1 MNIVAEIV
9 SFDELHSYVI
19 ALQNKPSVFRGV
31 KKASYELKPSVGR
44 CKPLKPATLKRME
57 KRIFKLFRESALPY
71 IKTQLRDN
79 WEWLAV
85 AQHHGLPT
93 RLLDWTN
100 NPLAAAYFAVEKEY
114 DGDSAIYVFF
124 GQEVVDTKKETDPF
138 KVDTVKK
145 YRPTHVTER
154 IIAQSGLFT
163 IHPKPEDPFDSERL
177 AKIIIK
183 NVNDS
188 KRNLKK
194 LLYKYGINRK
204 TLFPGLDSLASD
216 IEWLNTE
223 KY

>member
-1 MNIVAEIV
+1 MKIVTEIE

-19 ALQNKPSVFRGV
+19 ALQHKPSVFRGV
-31 KKASYELKPSVGR
+31 KKASYKLKPSIGR
-44 CKPLKPATLKRME
+44 CKPTKPATLKRME
-57 KRIFKLFRESALPY
+57 KRIFKLFQESALPY
-71 IKTQLRDN
+71 IKAHPRDK
-79 WEWLAV
+79 WEWLSI

-114 DGDSAIYVFF
+114 DGDSAIYVYF
-124 GQEVVDTKKETDPF
+124 GQEVIDIKKETDPF
-138 KVDTVKK
+138 KVDVVKK

-163 IHPKPEDPFDSERL
+163 IHPNPEEPFDSDKLE
-177 AKIIIK
+177 KILIK
-183 NVNDS
+183 NRNEN
-188 KRNLKK
+188 KRELKK

-204 TLFPGLDSLASD
+204 TLFPGLDSIASD
-216 IEWLNTE
+216 LEWLNTE